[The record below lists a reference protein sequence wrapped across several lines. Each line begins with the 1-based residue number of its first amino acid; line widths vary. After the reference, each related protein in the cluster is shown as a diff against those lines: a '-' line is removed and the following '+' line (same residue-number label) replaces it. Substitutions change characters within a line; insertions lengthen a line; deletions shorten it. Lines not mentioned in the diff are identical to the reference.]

1 MSPRRS
7 GRTPKPV
14 LKPEDN
20 PEIEEKVKKRKASVS
35 NGKNKA
41 TKKVKNEEP
50 EVEEEEE
57 APARSVEFRFIG
69 EPIPKEVAVAR
80 WPDRY
85 VPELIEQIKE
95 ENTKRIK
102 RGAKEEELEE
112 IMEVKSHYSKAFVD
126 GIEYNLEDDAHVLSD
141 KPASPFICKIIEFF
155 ETVDNEAYFKAQWY
169 YRITDTVCRDA
180 VRKVKSD
187 KEKCK
192 EEELDAESRFM
203 EEFDPENQ
211 LIEEVDVENK
221 SKELQDAELKKKN
234 EKNKSKNKP
243 KTDHTVHLHP
253 KRIFFSKVKDN
264 NPLELLLG
272 KVTITRIASNVDLKT
287 KEEKIAKCDYY
298 YDMKYELPYKSFV
311 SIPPDTNESATSSGE
326 SGLSTVGAC
335 ESAMSSGA
343 SELSLLDLYC
353 GCGAMSTGIT
363 LGAEVGGVNLVT
375 RWAVDVNVHACQTL
389 ELNHPETNVRNECA
403 EDFLSLLKEWQRLVN
418 QYVLSDESNNTAQG
432 SEDLEEVEEVE
443 EVAPGEFVVE
453 RFVGIS
459 FGDPKVNAANLQA
472 KDDDDKIKATEIF
485 FKVRWSGYDSAE
497 DTWEPYKGLSNC
509 EDEVREF
516 VKMGHRSKLLPLPGD
531 VDIICGGPPCQGISG
546 FNRFRNDE
554 EPLDDEKNYQML
566 VYMDIVKFL
575 NPQYILMENVVD
587 LVKFADGYL
596 ARYAVKRLL
605 SMDYQVRLGI
615 MAAGSFGLP
624 QFRQR
629 VFVWGAQIGKKI
641 PSYPYPTHEVV
652 VRGNTTVE
660 FEQCLVAYDEDNKPK
675 LHDLLLL
682 EDAIRDLPEIQNNE
696 EREERPYGPDPQ
708 TQFQEHIRSNREGT
722 GRHTVLFD
730 HIPLLLNADDYQ
742 RVCRV
747 PRAKGAN
754 FSDIGGVRKDAK
766 GKWELDP
773 SIPREMLPN
782 GKPLIPDYALSFT
795 GGSSSKPFG
804 RLWWDETVPTVVTR
818 AEPHNQAIMHPTQD
832 RVLSVRE
839 NARLQGFP
847 DYLKLC
853 GPVKE
858 KYIQVGNAVAVPVA
872 KALGFAFA
880 LAIRGVSF
888 TEPLFKLPDNFG
900 STIGPLPVEALEAVD
915 RAFEEQ

>member
-1 MSPRRS
+1 MSSRRS
-7 GRTPKPV
+7 SRTPKPV

-41 TKKVKNEEP
+41 SKKVKNEEP
-50 EVEEEEE
+50 EMEEEEE

-69 EPIPKEVAVAR
+69 DPIPKEVAVTR
-80 WPDRY
+80 WPERY

-155 ETVDNEAYFKAQWY
+155 ETVDNEAYFRAQWY
-169 YRITDTVCRDA
+169 YRITDTLASHVCRDA

-211 LIEEVDVENK
+211 LIEEVDAESQ

-234 EKNKSKNKP
+234 KKNKSKNKP

-287 KEEKIAKCDYY
+287 KEEKIAKCNYY
-298 YDMKYELPYKSFV
+298 YDMEYELPYKSFV
-311 SIPPDTNESATSSGE
+311 SIPPEDTNESSTSSGE
-326 SGLSTVGAC
+326 SGLSTVGVC
-335 ESAMSSGA
+335 ESAMSSGGA

-375 RWAVDVNVHACQTL
+375 RWAVDVNAHACQTL
-389 ELNHPETNVRNECA
+389 ELNHPETNVRNESA

-418 QYVLSDESNNTAQG
+418 LYVPSDGSNSTVQG
-432 SEDLEEVEEVE
+432 SEDLEEDE

-485 FKVRWSGYDSAE
+485 FKVRWSGYDSTE

-509 EDEVREF
+509 EDKVREF

-747 PRAKGAN
+747 PRAK
-754 FSDIGGVRKDAK
+754 
-766 GKWELDP
+766 LDP
-773 SIPREMLPN
+773 TNPREMLPN

-795 GGSSSKPFG
+795 GGSSS
-804 RLWWDETVPTVVTR
+804 
-818 AEPHNQAIMHPTQD
+818 
-832 RVLSVRE
+832 
-839 NARLQGFP
+839 
-847 DYLKLC
+847 
-853 GPVKE
+853 

-915 RAFEEQ
+915 RAVEEQ